1 MKNHIDI
8 LTAQDQMQ
16 AYIIMNL
23 NRIQNLIKPYKIQR
37 DALMLSESGLWH
49 IEIDEQYKKILRSV
63 IAVDLSIN
71 LSITPLDALLF
82 VEDLDVNQ
90 L

>member
-1 MKNHIDI
+1 MKNTDI
-8 LTAQDQMQ
+8 VTAQDQMQ

-63 IAVDLSIN
+63 IAVDLACN
-71 LSITPLDALLF
+71 LQITPLDALLF
-82 VEDLDVNQ
+82 VENLDVNQ

>member
-1 MKNHIDI
+1 MKNTDI
-8 LTAQDQMQ
+8 VTAQEQMQ